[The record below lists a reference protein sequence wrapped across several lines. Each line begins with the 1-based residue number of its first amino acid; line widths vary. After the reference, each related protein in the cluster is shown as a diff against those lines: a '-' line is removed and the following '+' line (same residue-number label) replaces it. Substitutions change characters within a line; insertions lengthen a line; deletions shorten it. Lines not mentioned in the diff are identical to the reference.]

1 MSRFVIIVAIVAI
14 AYLLWFKIKKAKG
27 EEKKKLLIW
36 TVAGSAIA
44 VLGFLAVT
52 GRLNFITAAITG
64 AVALLPKAV
73 QLLRYL
79 PLMDKLR
86 QHANNS
92 SQQQHQQNNQQA
104 ASQTAM
110 SHKQACDILGIE
122 ANASK
127 EEISKAH
134 KRMMQKVHP
143 DRGGSDY
150 LAAQINQAK
159 DTLLG

>member
-1 MSRFVIIVAIVAI
+1 MSRFIIILAIAAI
-14 AYLLWFKIKKAKG
+14 AYLMWFKIKKAKG
-27 EEKKKLLIW
+27 EEKKKLVIW

-64 AVALLPKAV
+64 AVALLPKAA

-79 PLMDKLR
+79 PIINKVR
-86 QHANNS
+86 EQAGNTN
-92 SQQQHQQNNQQA
+92 QQQGNQQA
-104 ASQTAM
+104 TTQSAM
-110 SHKQACDILGIE
+110 TQKQAYDILGLGPD
-122 ANASK
+122 ASK
-127 EEISKAH
+127 EEITKAH

-150 LAAQINQAK
+150 LAAQLNQAK
-159 DTLLG
+159 DTLLS

>member
-1 MSRFVIIVAIVAI
+1 MSRFIIILAIAAI
-14 AYLLWFKIKKAKG
+14 AYLMWFKIKKAKG
-27 EEKKKLLIW
+27 EEKKKLVIW

-64 AVALLPKAV
+64 AVALLPKAA

-79 PLMDKLR
+79 PIINKVR
-86 QHANNS
+86 EQAGNAN
-92 SQQQHQQNNQQA
+92 QQQGNQQA
-104 ASQTAM
+104 TTQSAM
-110 SHKQACDILGIE
+110 SQKQAYEILGLE
-122 ANASK
+122 PDASK
-127 EEISKAH
+127 EEITKAH

-150 LAAQINQAK
+150 LAAQLNQAK
-159 DTLLG
+159 ETLLS

>member
-1 MSRFVIIVAIVAI
+1 MSRFVIIIAVAAI
-14 AYLLWFKIKKAKG
+14 AYLMWFKIKKAKG

-36 TVAGSAIA
+36 TFAGSAIL
-44 VLGFLAVT
+44 VLGFLAIT

-64 AVALLPKAV
+64 AVAMLPKAG

-79 PLMDKLR
+79 PLLNKFR
-86 QHANNS
+86 QQAYKPDNH
-92 SQQQHQQNNQQA
+92 SQQN
-104 ASQTAM
+104 STDSAM
-110 SHKQACDILGIE
+110 NHKQAREILGIE
-122 ANASK
+122 PDASK
-127 EEISKAH
+127 EEIIKAH

-159 DTLLG
+159 DTLLS

>member
-1 MSRFVIIVAIVAI
+1 MSRFVIIIAVAAI
-14 AYLLWFKIKKAKG
+14 AYLLWFKIKKSKG
-27 EEKKKLLIW
+27 EEKKKLVIW
-36 TVAGSAIA
+36 TIAGSAIA
-44 VLGFLAVT
+44 VLGFLAIT

-73 QLLRYL
+73 QLARYMPIL
-79 PLMDKLR
+79 NQFRK
-86 QHANNS
+86 QATNS
-92 SQQQHQQNNQQA
+92 DHQQNQNSQQPP
-104 ASQTAM
+104 SQTAM
-110 SHKQACDILGIE
+110 SPKQACDILGIDL
-122 ANASK
+122 NASK
-127 EEISKAH
+127 EEITMAH

>member
-1 MSRFVIIVAIVAI
+1 MSRFVIIIAVAAI

-27 EEKKKLLIW
+27 EEKKKLMAWSIGGGLVVI
-36 TVAGSAIA
+36 
-44 VLGFLAVT
+44 LGFLAVT

-64 AVALLPKAV
+64 AVALLPKAI

-79 PLMDKLR
+79 PLLDKLR
-86 QHANNS
+86 QHTNNS
-92 SQQQHQQNNQQA
+92 SQQQHQQNNQA

-122 ANASK
+122 PNASK

>member
-1 MSRFVIIVAIVAI
+1 MSRFIIIIAVAAI

-27 EEKKKLLIW
+27 EEKKKLIIW
-36 TVAGSAIA
+36 TIAGSAIS
-44 VLGFLAVT
+44 VLGFLAIT
-52 GRLNFITAAITG
+52 GRLNFINAAITG

-73 QLLRYL
+73 LLARYIPIL
-79 PLMDKLR
+79 NHFRK
-86 QHANNS
+86 QATNS
-92 SQQQHQQNNQQA
+92 DHQQNQHSQQSP
-104 ASQTAM
+104 SQTAM
-110 SHKQACDILGIE
+110 SPKQACEILGIDPD
-122 ANASK
+122 ASK
-127 EEISKAH
+127 EEITMAH